1 MNYQPAI
8 SHISLNASLS
18 QFNQFIYTHIILQE
32 RSKGWVN
39 MAGKSP
45 NHIGVFQLWRS
56 SNCMVYPWFNS
67 RRIFRWSFTAGKIID
82 SSYGMSMFI
91 DYHGFSLTFS
101 RTGISMVYPYSS
113 YPYVYIHYISMYIY
127 IYIFI
132 ISIHEGFPTA
142 KQLRGDHVGHVPHG
156 QNQEGAQARKVPAP
170 VACFE
175 RCWVFAMEHIV

>member
-101 RTGISMVYPYSS
+101 RNGISMVYPYSS

-127 IYIFI
+127 TYSSYLYMKDFLLP
-132 ISIHEGFPTA
+132 SSSEATMSGTSPTV
-142 KQLRGDHVGHVPHG
+142 KTRK
-156 QNQEGAQARKVPAP
+156 ARKVPAP